1 MSKKVFKQLYIRK
14 GNLESNSNILIIGEE
29 SELGGRDPAYC
40 TKGTLKE
47 NCLIKKDPYTGTI
60 GSSYIHACKNIVL
73 TSKIYKSDH
82 DIHNYVKKY
91 CKDLI
96 KWDGESVDGL
106 TNSREAFICRSSD
119 INKTVKILRKRIVN
133 LIRPKNIFGVIRNF
147 YIQHSLTKK
156 KTTKENL
163 KLRLKIL
170 VYLTLAL
177 FFFLLYISPELRENL
192 FNYLKTLFN
201 FLIKKLAQKVSAI

>member
-1 MSKKVFKQLYIRK
+1 MSKKVLKQLYIRK

-29 SELGGRDPAYC
+29 SELGGRDSAYC

-47 NCLIKKDPYTGTI
+47 VCLVKKDPYTGTF

-73 TSKIYKSDH
+73 NSKVYKSDH

-91 CKDLI
+91 CKDLV

-106 TNSREAFICRSSD
+106 TNSREAFICKSND
-119 INKTVKILRKRIVN
+119 VDKIVKILRKRIVS
-133 LIRPKNIFGVIRNF
+133 LIRPKNIFGIIRNF
-147 YIQHSLTKK
+147 YIQHNLTKR

-163 KLRLKIL
+163 KLKLKII
-170 VYLTLAL
+170 VYLTFAIFL
-177 FFFLLYISPELRENL
+177 FLLYMFPELREKL
-192 FNYLKTLFN
+192 FNYLKDLFN
-201 FLIKKLAQKVSAI
+201 FLIKKLIQKVSVI